1 MIIKEF
7 QSKKQKRFLDIIL
20 INEQLITSEKV
31 TNITFIME
39 FAKTLDVVNRLHSND
54 KLDYIAKLFKKSFVE
69 RSVNEYDAN
78 AFEEHLH
85 RLEYLSER
93 EIKLLVELY
102 KIQNK
107 EEQNKEQ
114 DEQGDSNNK
123 LKNNWIEF
131 KQLVSREYNI
141 DEDDIISIFSGL
153 SMSGYCRQSQILNFS
168 GTQKN
173 NPFFIT
179 SYFEK
184 LIHLIFE

>member
-20 INEQLITSEKV
+20 TNEQLITSEKV

-54 KLDYIAKLFKKSFVE
+54 KLDYIAKLF
-69 RSVNEYDAN
+69 
-78 AFEEHLH
+78 
-85 RLEYLSER
+85 
-93 EIKLLVELY
+93 

-153 SMSGYCRQSQILNFS
+153 SMSEYCRQSQILNFS